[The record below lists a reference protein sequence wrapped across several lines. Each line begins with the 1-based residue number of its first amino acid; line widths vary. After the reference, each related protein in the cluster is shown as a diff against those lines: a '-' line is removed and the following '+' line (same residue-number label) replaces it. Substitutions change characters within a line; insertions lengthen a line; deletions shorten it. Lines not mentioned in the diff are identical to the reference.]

1 MTAERLATRNLGE
14 RVAVRMQ
21 GTGEALGVPASED
34 DLRFRFDQERFVQ
47 SVNQDNAQ
55 VDAEAGR
62 QEQRGQFDEAAEN
75 ISPTHVLGWQWDGR
89 SAKQQLE
96 AAQEQEK
103 GQREVD
109 DVALAQS
116 YRKSSRGYWLAYL
129 PIPIWP

>member
-1 MTAERLATRNLGE
+1 MTVTPGSYRDPNAQRRAYQNDPLVVEGEAVTAERLATRNLGE

-21 GTGEALGVPASED
+21 GTGEAPGVPASED

-47 SVNQDNAQ
+47 SVNRDNAR

-62 QEQRGQFDEAAEN
+62 KEQRGQFDEAAEN

-96 AAQEQEK
+96 AD
-103 GQREVD
+103 REHKTD
-109 DVALAQS
+109 G
-116 YRKSSRGYWLAYL
+116 R
-129 PIPIWP
+129 